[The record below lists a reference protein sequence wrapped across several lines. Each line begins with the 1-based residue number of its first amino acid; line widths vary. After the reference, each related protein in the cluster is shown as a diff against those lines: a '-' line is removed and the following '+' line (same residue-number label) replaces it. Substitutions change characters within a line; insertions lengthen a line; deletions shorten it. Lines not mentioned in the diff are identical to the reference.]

1 MNRKLKLVTVLMSI
15 VLCFSVC
22 TFTAMAVDADLDG
35 FDDETGEVIQT
46 DPFAEPVTDSPPYV
60 EPTQDVPVTDAPYV
74 EPTQSV
80 DYGNDDY
87 DDNNDYNYDDDY
99 NNSDDYDDSYDDSQN
114 DNNLYAGGEV
124 YTDPIS
130 TAPSADLYDSNHII
144 DENEL
149 SNKDWKDI
157 SARLKNAGESDTD
170 SDDFSFIK
178 NNDSLGDNG
187 EWLLICGIFC
197 LLLGI
202 AGIVYLIMSAVK
214 RRKILNYGG
223 KPAMASSGAGDY
235 RRASDDY
242 NDGFK
247 TPNRSER
254 KIIERSRKFDTAE
267 IPVQI
272 PKGTRYKSNG
282 GKRYR

>member
-80 DYGNDDY
+80 DYGNDGY

-223 KPAMASSGAGDY
+223 KPAMASSDAGNY